1 MHKKTLQNLFC
12 YRKREEVLAEIQSS
26 WKLNDLFISWNEEQK
41 ETFLD
46 ICTGQ
51 RGVKILFDSFFKEV
65 FNPEYNPQRLSRLLS
80 LLLKKKVRVLK
91 VLPNDTTR
99 ITVEPSFLITDIV
112 VEFEDGSIANIEVQK
127 IGYRFPGER
136 AACYSA
142 DLLLRQYKRVKDRDS
157 KNFNYKNIR
166 PVHVIVFFEHSPKE
180 FHAFPDT
187 YLHSFHAVSDTK
199 LEMNLLQNFLFVPLD
214 IFHKTMENKDINTE
228 LEAWLTFLSTDDPEQ
243 IYNLI
248 QKFPMFKEMYEDI
261 FQLCQN
267 TERVMNM
274 YSKELAQ
281 LDHNTAE
288 YMVDEMQK
296 DLDEAR
302 SIIREKEDTIQ
313 NQSDELKLK
322 DDTIQS
328 QSDALKLKSDELKLK
343 EDTIQSQSDALK
355 LKSDELKLKEDTIQ
369 SQSDELAKAYA
380 LIEELQ
386 KNQQPNK

>member
-1 MHKKTLQNLFC
+1 MHKKTLQNLFS
-12 YRKREEVLAEIQSS
+12 YRKREEVLADIQSS
-26 WKLNDLFISWNEEQK
+26 WKLNNQFISWSEAQK
-41 ETFLD
+41 AAFLD

-80 LLLKKKVRVLK
+80 LLLKKNVRVLK

-136 AACYSA
+136 ASCYSA

-199 LEMNLLQNFLFVPLD
+199 LEMNLLQNFLFIPLD
-214 IFHKTMENKDINTE
+214 IFHKTMENKDIDTE

-243 IYNLI
+243 IYDLI
-248 QKFPMFKEMYEDI
+248 QNFPMFREMYKDI
-261 FQLCQN
+261 FHLCQN
-267 TERVMNM
+267 TEKVMNM
-274 YSKELAQ
+274 YSKELAE

-302 SIIREKEDTIQ
+302 DIIRK
-313 NQSDELKLK
+313 K
-322 DDTIQS
+322 D
-328 QSDALKLKSDELKLK
+328 DELKLK
-343 EDTIQSQSDALK
+343 EDTIQN
-355 LKSDELKLKEDTIQ
+355 
-369 SQSDELAKAYA
+369 QSDELAKAYA
-380 LIEELQ
+380 LIEKLQ
-386 KNQQPNK
+386 KTQKSNS

>member
-1 MHKKTLQNLFC
+1 MHKETLQNLFS

-41 ETFLD
+41 EAFLD

-65 FNPEYNPQRLSRLLS
+65 FNPEYNPQRLSQLLS

-180 FHAFPDT
+180 FHTFPDT
-187 YLHSFHAVSDTK
+187 YLHSFHAVSDTS

-228 LEAWLTFLSTDDPEQ
+228 LEAWLTFLSTDDPKQ
-243 IYNLI
+243 IYDLI
-248 QKFPMFKEMYEDI
+248 RKFPMFKEMYEDI

-267 TERVMNM
+267 TEKVMNM

-302 SIIREKEDTIQ
+302 SIIREKD
-313 NQSDELKLK
+313 DELKLK
-322 DDTIQS
+322 S
-328 QSDALKLKSDELKLK
+328 GE
-343 EDTIQSQSDALK
+343 LK

-369 SQSDELAKAYA
+369 SQSDELEKAYA

-386 KNQQPNK
+386 KNQQSNK